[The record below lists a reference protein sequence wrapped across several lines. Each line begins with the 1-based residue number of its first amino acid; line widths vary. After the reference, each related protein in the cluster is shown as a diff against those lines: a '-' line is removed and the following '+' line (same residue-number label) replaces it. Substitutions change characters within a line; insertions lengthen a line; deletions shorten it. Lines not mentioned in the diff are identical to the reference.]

1 MAAAG
6 RRTPGEAAAL
16 TARNASHPGAVEIG
30 CRPPR
35 RTRPRRRRRCP
46 SRGRSGSGRR
56 TPSAASA
63 TAALAT
69 AEQPAASRSTWEAG
83 WRKPT
88 PCSLPCPPSSG
99 ATRPPRSW
107 PKAGWITEKVL
118 DALSAPP
125 EPSSLERSAGPAGDE
140 ERAELGAFLADD
152 SPEASPTDRAVE
164 ALETARARRRLGKAI
179 AGLKP
184 QEHTTVIRR
193 YGLDAAKPR
202 KSSSRSLWR
211 SAAPTCACGRSSA
224 LRRRGSR
231 RGARR
236 PGRLSAPKAFVHGST
251 RRGRFPAT
259 FRLEV

>member
-1 MAAAG
+1 MAKAHAVFATMTAEFG
-6 RRTPGEAAAL
+6 RNPTPGELAEGWVD
-16 TARNASHPGAVEIG
+16 NGEG
-30 CRPPR
+30 PR
-35 RTRPRRRRRCP
+35 RP
-46 SRGRSGSGRR
+46 
-56 TPSAASA
+56 
-63 TAALAT
+63 L
-69 AEQPAASRSTWEAG
+69 
-83 WRKPT
+83 
-88 PCSLPCPPSSG
+88 G
-99 ATRPPRSW
+99 A
-107 PKAGWITEKVL
+107 
-118 DALSAPP
+118 P
-125 EPSSLERSAGPAGDE
+125 EPSSLERSAGPAGEE

-179 AGLKP
+179 AGLEP

-211 SAAPTCACGRSSA
+211 SAAPACACGPSSA

-259 FRLEV
+259 AKAPAAGRAVPYSALPFSDFRPEV